1 MNMRNI
7 FLVVLGVNVFVFMF
21 FYYSPDEREDKVAD
35 LPAGTPKL
43 VLLSEVDKASLTLD
57 KSEPPSDAESKAPVK
72 VVSVANK
79 CFTIG
84 PFKEENKI
92 TDFQGLIKKKVK
104 KTGIRERV
112 ETLHWRYWVYLPA
125 AASKSQAVKLA
136 SDLARKGLKDYYVI
150 ARGEFKNSIS
160 LGHFKEKEFAEYRL
174 EAIKKMGYKPKMS
187 AIEKEYTLYWLDYT
201 AKNGNGFSSQALEDF
216 ELGESIRQFTRE
228 CGK

>member
-1 MNMRNI
+1 MNMRNL
-7 FLVVLGVNVFVFMF
+7 FLVVLGANIFIFMF
-21 FYYSPDEREDKVAD
+21 FYYSPDAQEGVVAE
-35 LPAGTPKL
+35 LPAGAPKL

-57 KSEPPSDAESKAPVK
+57 KSELKTDVENVK
-72 VVSVANK
+72 VVKTASVVNK
-79 CFTIG
+79 CFTVG

-92 TDFQGLIKKKVK
+92 TSFEALIKKKVK
-104 KTGIRERV
+104 KTGVRERV

-125 AASKSQAVKLA
+125 AGSKSKAVKLA

-150 ARGEFKNSIS
+150 ARGEYKNSVS

-174 EAIKKMGYKPKMS
+174 KAIKKMGYAPKMS

-201 AKNGNGFSSQALEDF
+201 AKNGNGFSNQALDEF

>member
-1 MNMRNI
+1 MNMRNL

-21 FYYSPDEREDKVAD
+21 FYYSPVERADVVAE
-35 LPAGTPKL
+35 LPVGAPKL

-57 KSEPPSDAESKAPVK
+57 KTELMPDIESKQSEK

-79 CFTIG
+79 CFTVG

-92 TDFQGLIKKKVK
+92 TDFQKLIKKKVK
-104 KTGIRERV
+104 KTGVRERV

-125 AASKSQAVKLA
+125 ADSKSKAVKLA

-174 EAIKKMGYKPKMS
+174 KAIKKMGYKPQMS

-201 AKNGNGFSSQALEDF
+201 AKNGNGFSNQVLEDF